1 MNRYDYIIVGAG
13 SAGCVLANRLSKN
26 SAHHILLI
34 EAGKTDKKR
43 EISIPGGY
51 GNLHRSSI
59 DWGFSTVPQKYV
71 NNRSLYLPRGKTLGG
86 SSSTNAMAYVRGNKA
101 DYDEWSKLGNK
112 GWSFDEVL
120 QYFKKSENNEDF
132 NDNFHGNQGPLNVTF
147 AKDFQTPYAQ
157 AFLQACQESGIPKK
171 RDYNGADQLGASL
184 FQFTIK
190 DGKRHS
196 TAVAF
201 LKPVMHRP
209 NLTIITQARVS
220 EILMESNHAVGVAY
234 QKFGSIEKV
243 YASKEVVLSAGAFQ
257 SPQILMLSG
266 IGPREMLKKHQ
277 ISVKKNMPGVG
288 QNLQDHLFINVSS
301 LAAQQEGFN
310 HHFKPLNQL
319 KALIKYLVTNKG
331 PLACSALEA
340 TAFFSLNDGIQPDVQ
355 FHFTPLHIGD
365 DYVSDLYNTKTY
377 PTYDGYT
384 IAPTLLKPKS
394 RGFVGLNSNNY
405 MDDPLI
411 QPNFL
416 AVEDD
421 LKVLISG
428 VKKALQVSK
437 APAFDSFRKAIIIP
451 QLESDTAIIEHIK
464 KGLETVYH
472 PVGTCKM
479 GNDDMSV
486 VSDTLKVH
494 GIDGLRV
501 VDASIMPTIIS
512 GNTNAAAIMIGEKA
526 ADMIMGQ

>member
-1 MNRYDYIIVGAG
+1 MNKYDYIIIGAG

-26 SAHHILLI
+26 PSQNILLL
-34 EAGKTDKKR
+34 EAGKTNKKR
-43 EISIPGGY
+43 EISIPAGY
-51 GNLHRSSI
+51 GNIHRSSI
-59 DWGFSTVPQKYV
+59 DWGFYTVPQKYV
-71 NNRSLYLPRGKTLGG
+71 NNRSIYLPRGKTLGG
-86 SSSTNAMAYVRGNKA
+86 SSSTNAMVYVRGNKA

-112 GWSFDEVL
+112 GWSFHEVL
-120 QYFKKSENNEDF
+120 HYFKKSENNEDF
-132 NDNFHGNQGPLNVTF
+132 NDDYHGRQGPLNVTF
-147 AKDFQTPYAQ
+147 AKDFQTPYAR
-157 AFLQACQESGIPKK
+157 AFLQACQESGIPTK
-171 RDYNGADQLGASL
+171 RDYNGEDQLGASL

-190 DGKRHS
+190 KGKRQS

-209 NLTIITQARVS
+209 NLTVITEARAS
-220 EILMESNHAVGVAY
+220 KILIESDRAVGVSY

-243 YASKEVVLSAGAFQ
+243 YASKEVILSAGTFQ

-266 IGPREMLKKHQ
+266 IGPGEMLKKHQ

-301 LAAQQEGFN
+301 LSVKQQGFN
-310 HHFKPLNQL
+310 HHFKPFNQL
-319 KALIKYLVTNKG
+319 KALIQYSITHKG
-331 PLACSALEA
+331 PLACSPLEA
-340 TAFFSLNDGIQPDVQ
+340 TAFFSLNGGIQPNVQ

-394 RGFVGLNSNNY
+394 RGFVGLNSNDH

-421 LKVLISG
+421 LKMLISG

-437 APAFDSFRKAIIIP
+437 APAFDAFRKAIIIP
-451 QLESDTAIIEHIK
+451 KKESNMAIIEHIK

-479 GNDDMSV
+479 GNDDLSV

-526 ADMIMGQ
+526 ADMIMSQ